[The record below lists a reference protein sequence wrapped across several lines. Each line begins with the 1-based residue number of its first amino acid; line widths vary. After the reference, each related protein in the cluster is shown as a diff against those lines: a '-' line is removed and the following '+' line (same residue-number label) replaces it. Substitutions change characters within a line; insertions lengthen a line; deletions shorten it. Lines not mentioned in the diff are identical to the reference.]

1 MGAPGKSVVIEGGK
15 RGVLLGG
22 KSAVYNAEETCPAC
36 CIEFSRSWS
45 FTDTG
50 FTRRRPGRG
59 LSRLRQPRR
68 RAQGHFICAPS
79 GAALTHSYAK

>member
-15 RGVLLGG
+15 RGVLVGG
-22 KSAVYNAEETCPAC
+22 KAAVYNAEETCPAC

-50 FTRRRPGRG
+50 FIDGGQDGAYRAYDDPADVPVALGATRR
-59 LSRLRQPRR
+59 
-68 RAQGHFICAPS
+68 
-79 GAALTHSYAK
+79 GADHAAADR